1 MLDYFL
7 NYGRGKRNLMVGF
20 YKAKL
25 IPSKVDRASYY
36 DRCGFP
42 GVIMHYG
49 KKFFQDTKIEIG
61 LH

>member
-1 MLDYFL
+1 
-7 NYGRGKRNLMVGF
+7 MVGF